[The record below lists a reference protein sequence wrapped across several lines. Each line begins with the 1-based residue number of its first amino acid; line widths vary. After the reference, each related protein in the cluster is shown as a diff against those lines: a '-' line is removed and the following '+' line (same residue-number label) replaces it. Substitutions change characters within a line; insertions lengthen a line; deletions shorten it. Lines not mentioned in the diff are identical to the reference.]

1 MNKKLFTLLILAIL
15 AIVSIGCVYALDL
28 GSDDSSQTSSI
39 GKVTIDGIDF
49 NIPDG
54 FEEFITNNTK
64 QYNRTVDG
72 VPYFSTIKNYDND
85 NDSISIAVS
94 KNPTHKATQDTAKGV
109 GGELETINGIEG
121 YLDYHPKNV
130 TKFKSGNLTFTLTI
144 PPYYSFAYSQDDK
157 LVVIV
162 TTDKDYLS
170 EVLIEEPSFFGIRFY
185 LKNSF
190 LFVS

>member
-1 MNKKLFTLLILAIL
+1 MIIAIL
-15 AIVSIGCVYALDL
+15 AIVSIGGVYALDL

-54 FEEFITNNTK
+54 FEEFITNSTT

-85 NDSISIAVS
+85 NDSISIGVS

-130 TKFKSGNLTFTLTI
+130 TKFKSGNLTFTITI

-170 EVLIEEPSFFGIRFY
+170 EVLIEEPSFFGIRF
-185 LKNSF
+185 
-190 LFVS
+190 

>member
-1 MNKKLFTLLILAIL
+1 MNKKLFALLIIAIL
-15 AIVSIGCVYALDL
+15 AIVSIGGVYALNL

-54 FEEFITNNTK
+54 FEEFITNSTT

-144 PPYYSFAYSQDDK
+144 PPYYSFAYSLNQYW
-157 LVVIV
+157 VFVI
-162 TTDKDYLS
+162 
-170 EVLIEEPSFFGIRFY
+170 FY
-185 LKNSF
+185 H
-190 LFVS
+190 

>member
-15 AIVSIGCVYALDL
+15 AIVSIGSVYALDL

-109 GGELETINGIEG
+109 GGDLETINGIEG

-170 EVLIEEPSFFGIRFY
+170 EVLIEEPSFFGIKF
-185 LKNSF
+185 
-190 LFVS
+190 